1 MTQFAASAWPAAQ
14 EASVAYVQIS
24 DYFGMIFHRGVAAS
38 SCPSCHTVNRGRVTR
53 CRACG
58 EAMPSAVDEQI
69 EASLPQGAYGKANLF
84 LSNSRPLRNVLLLVL
99 APALLLSSVFVV
111 WQMSRAGSRTLSEPA
126 RLVQAHPVAP
136 NASVPLPTLGPRK
149 QLQEIAMITP
159 EISPGPTNVAPWP
172 EEPAARSDDD
182 SDGALAAPS
191 SSSTRKASSRPRNVR
206 VTSDPLA
213 ACRSQGFFARA
224 ICINTR
230 CAEPGAS
237 RFGQCRQAL
246 RQRKIDEA
254 RRNPTLMG

>member
-1 MTQFAASAWPAAQ
+1 MTTQSAVSAWPAAP
-14 EASVAYVQIS
+14 EASVAYVEIS
-24 DYFGMIFHRGVAAS
+24 DYFGMIFHRDVTAA

-69 EASLPQGAYGKANLF
+69 EAPLPRGANSKADLF

-99 APALLLSSVFVV
+99 APAVLLSSAFVG
-111 WQMSRAGSRTLSEPA
+111 WQMSRAASTTLSEPA
-126 RLVQAHPVAP
+126 RLVQAHPIAP
-136 NASVPLPTLGPRK
+136 NAPLPALGLRK
-149 QLQEIAMITP
+149 QLQEIAMTTP
-159 EISPGPTNVAPWP
+159 EASPSVTNVAPWP
-172 EEPAARSDDD
+172 EEPAVKSGDY
-182 SDGALAAPS
+182 SDGKVAAPS
-191 SSSTRKASSRPRNVR
+191 SFSTRKAQSRPRAVR

-237 RFGQCRQAL
+237 RFGQCRQAI

>member
-1 MTQFAASAWPAAQ
+1 MITQSAASAWPAVPD
-14 EASVAYVQIS
+14 ASVAYVEIS
-24 DYFGMIFHRGVAAS
+24 DYLGMIFHRSVAAA

-69 EASLPQGAYGKANLF
+69 EAPLPRDTVGKADF
-84 LSNSRPLRNVLLLVL
+84 STSRPLPNVLLLVL
-99 APALLLSSVFVV
+99 TPALLLSAAFGV
-111 WQMSRAGSRTLSEPA
+111 WQMSRAGSKTVSEPA
-126 RLVQAHPVAP
+126 TLAQAHPVAP
-136 NASVPLPTLGPRK
+136 RVPLAALGLRK
-149 QLQEIAMITP
+149 QLQEIAMNAP
-159 EISPGPTNVAPWP
+159 EISRGETNVAPWP
-172 EEPAARSDDD
+172 EEPAAQSDDN
-182 SDGALAAPS
+182 SGAALAAPS
-191 SSSTRKASSRPRNVR
+191 TSSTRKVSSHPRAER
-206 VTSDPLA
+206 ITSDPLA

-224 ICINTR
+224 ICINAR

>member
-1 MTQFAASAWPAAQ
+1 MMTQSAVSAWPAAPDT
-14 EASVAYVQIS
+14 SVAYVEIS

-53 CRACG
+53 CHACG

-69 EASLPQGAYGKANLF
+69 EASLPRGANGKADL
-84 LSNSRPLRNVLLLVL
+84 LLTHSRPLRNVLLLVL
-99 APALLLSSVFVV
+99 APAVLLSSGFVG
-111 WQMSRAGSRTLSEPA
+111 WQMSRARTPSEPA
-126 RLVQAHPVAP
+126 RWAQVQPVTP
-136 NASVPLPTLGPRK
+136 TVPLPSLGPRK
-149 QLQEIAMITP
+149 QLQEIAMTTP
-159 EISPGPTNVAPWP
+159 EINPSAANVAPWP
-172 EEPAARSDDD
+172 EEPAARGDDD
-182 SDGALAAPS
+182 SEALAAPS
-191 SSSTRKASSRPRNVR
+191 SSSPRKASSRPRTVR